1 MPQNSHLRPRDI
13 SQSIQIRA
21 EIPQDYSAVEHLTE
35 QAFGHTAEAE
45 IVRRVRKESALHPI
59 SLVAMRDQMIVGHV
73 LFSKIS
79 LSETQASDLL
89 FGLGPV
95 CVHPEHQRQGI
106 GSSLIREGLA
116 KCKSSRYLA
125 CFVLGSPAYYQ
136 RFGFQ
141 NAYQAGF
148 WYNKDEDNPAFQ
160 VIFWGNARLHLPPS
174 EARYADVF
182 YLAD

>member
-1 MPQNSHLRPRDI
+1 
-13 SQSIQIRA
+13 
-21 EIPQDYSAVEHLTE
+21 
-35 QAFGHTAEAE
+35 
-45 IVRRVRKESALHPI
+45 
-59 SLVAMRDQMIVGHV
+59 MIVGHV

-79 LSETQASDLL
+79 LSQTQASGLL

-95 CVHPEHQRQGI
+95 CVHLEHQRQGI
-106 GSSLIREGLA
+106 ASALIREGLA
-116 KCKSSRYLA
+116 KCELRGSLA

-160 VIFWGNARLHLPPS
+160 VIFWGNAGLHLPPS